1 MGLLQKAVETYDE
14 NISIV
19 GKEIEGKAVLSPVLH
34 MTTAANIEITVDSN
48 GAFDSAAVVD
58 KKAPKIIIPVTE
70 ASAGRTSGICAH
82 PLCDQLKYIADFK
95 RAKAKDEACYPEYV
109 KQLEDWTLSENSHPM
124 LEPILKY
131 VKQKTVLSDLERS
144 GIIKLDEN
152 GAPENEKLLVCWR
165 VVGLGE
171 DSGPV
176 YSNASLFKSFISYIE
191 SKTDESGLLCMVSGH
206 ESKPADQHPKGII
219 PLYGNAKLISSNDK
233 TNFTYRGRFV
243 DSEDAASISLVSSQK
258 LHSALKWLAAN
269 QGINIGGRIFLC
281 WNPKGF
287 ELPSVIDP
295 LMDDEEEKTADP
307 TQYGE
312 QISRMLLGFKAKIPE
327 DQGAVI
333 ASFDAATTGRLS
345 LTYYSELLASDLIE
359 NIAHWDKTCCF
370 CGWYYGKQGISA
382 PDLKNIIRYTLGT
395 QRGEDNTARIECDDK
410 IMRQHVQR
418 LLSCRVDRAKFPF
431 DIMAALVKNASNP
444 LSYNNQNRNT
454 VNFIACAVIR
464 KYKYDNYREEW
475 KMALE
480 PEKRDLSYQYG
491 RLLAVMEKAE
501 RDTYDSSESR
511 EPNAIRMQSVFCQRP
526 AYAAKTVIEQLKKS
540 YLPRLSPASRTYYDK
555 LMGQIFEQISIFPD
569 SEHNRALKETYLM
582 GYYLQKN
589 ALYAKR
595 EKTDEDNREND

>member
-1 MGLLQKAVETYDE
+1 
-14 NISIV
+14 
-19 GKEIEGKAVLSPVLH
+19 
-34 MTTAANIEITVDSN
+34 
-48 GAFDSAAVVD
+48 
-58 KKAPKIIIPVTE
+58 
-70 ASAGRTSGICAH
+70 
-82 PLCDQLKYIADFK
+82 
-95 RAKAKDEACYPEYV
+95 
-109 KQLEDWTLSENSHPM
+109 
-124 LEPILKY
+124 
-131 VKQKTVLSDLERS
+131 
-144 GIIKLDEN
+144 
-152 GAPENEKLLVCWR
+152 
-165 VVGLGE
+165 
-171 DSGPV
+171 
-176 YSNASLFKSFISYIE
+176 
-191 SKTDESGLLCMVSGH
+191 
-206 ESKPADQHPKGII
+206 
-219 PLYGNAKLISSNDK
+219 
-233 TNFTYRGRFV
+233 
-243 DSEDAASISLVSSQK
+243 
-258 LHSALKWLAAN
+258 
-269 QGINIGGRIFLC
+269 
-281 WNPKGF
+281 
-287 ELPSVIDP
+287 

-312 QISRMLLGFKAKIPE
+312 QISRILWGFKAKIPE

-345 LTYYSELLASDLIE
+345 LTYYSELLASDLID

-382 PDLKNIIRYTLGT
+382 PDLKNIIRYTFGT